1 MQHNNWGKDRDL
13 LAEAVGKVFSE
24 QHDPELEDLA
34 RDAMA
39 PDPMEEPPSDVEDG
53 EVEGNIFEKLEAI
66 IEYHPQLAEYLR
78 ALLDEFEA
86 IMTDINDLEAEDGK
100 IDAVDLGIHLARLA
114 PDTTKGSAL

>member
-13 LAEAVGKVFSE
+13 LSEAYNDIHDQAKVRPEEDIPPQHQDENIGVG
-24 QHDPELEDLA
+24 
-34 RDAMA
+34 
-39 PDPMEEPPSDVEDG
+39 EEPEN
-53 EVEGNIFEKLEAI
+53 EEGYGDSIFEKLEAI

-100 IDAVDLGIHLARLA
+100 IDAADLGIHLNRLF
-114 PDTTKGSAL
+114 PDITKGSAL